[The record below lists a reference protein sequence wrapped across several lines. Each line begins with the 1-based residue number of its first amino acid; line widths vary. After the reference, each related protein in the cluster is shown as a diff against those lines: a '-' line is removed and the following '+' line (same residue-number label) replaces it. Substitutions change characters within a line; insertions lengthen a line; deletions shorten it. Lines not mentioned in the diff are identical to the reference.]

1 MIIVIHLYLYK
12 RIILDLKYTLEV
24 FEMPKK
30 RGADIVVDV
39 LLEENVEIVF
49 GLPGGAIMEVYDAL
63 YKAPLKNI
71 LARHEQAAAHM
82 ADGYARS
89 TGKVGVVLATSGP
102 GATNLVT
109 GLATAYMDSVPM
121 VAITGQVPTS
131 YIGTDAFQEADVVGI
146 TRPITKHNF
155 LVTDI
160 KDLALI
166 LREAFYLARTGRPG
180 PVLVDIPKDITQQE
194 YNYKMPTE
202 KDVIDALPGYKP
214 HYEGNPVQ
222 IKKAAELIR
231 KAKRPVL
238 YVGGGAVI
246 SGASEEVRQ
255 LAELTRIPVT
265 TTNMA
270 KGVFDETHPLALH
283 MLGMHGTYYANMAVY
298 HSDLLIAI
306 GARFDDRVTGK
317 IDEFAPEAKI
327 IHIDIDPASI
337 SKNIH
342 VDIPIVGDVKT
353 VLKKLLKELQ
363 KKPVE
368 WVSARESW
376 LKQIEKWRE
385 KHPLTYKKTDKIIKP
400 QYVIE
405 EIYKVTNGEA
415 IVSAGVG
422 QHQMWAAMFYKYK
435 YPRQF
440 LNSGGLGTMGY
451 GFPAAVGAKFGNP
464 DKIVFAIEGDGSFV
478 MNMQDVI
485 TAVQYRIP
493 VKIAIINNEFLG
505 MVRQWQQ
512 FFYDSRYSSV
522 CLATHPD
529 FVKLAEAMGAVG
541 LRAMKPDEVRPVLE
555 KAMEINDR
563 PVIMDFVVDRE
574 ENVLPMVPAGKSY
587 REMILTP
594 KQKGEA
600 ETMYLV
606 G

>member
-1 MIIVIHLYLYK
+1 
-12 RIILDLKYTLEV
+12 
-24 FEMPKK
+24 MPKK
-30 RGADIVVDV
+30 RGADIVIDV
-39 LLEENVEIVF
+39 LLEEGVDTVF

-63 YKAPLKNI
+63 FDAPLRNI

-82 ADGYARS
+82 ADGYARA
-89 TGKVGVVLATSGP
+89 TGRVGVVMATSGP

-109 GLATAYMDSVPM
+109 GLATAHMDSVPM
-121 VAITGQVPTS
+121 VAITGQVPRN

-194 YNYKMPTE
+194 YDYKMPTE
-202 KDVIDALPGYKP
+202 KDVEAALPGYKP

-238 YVGGGAVI
+238 YVGGGVI
-246 SGASEEVRQ
+246 IGNASEELRE

-265 TTNMA
+265 TTNMG
-270 KGVFDETHPLALH
+270 KGAFDETHPLALH

-298 HSDLLIAI
+298 NADLLIAV

-342 VDIPIVGDVKT
+342 VDVPIVGDVKN
-353 VLKKLLKELQ
+353 VLQKLLKELK

-368 WVSARESW
+368 WVKARESW
-376 LKQIEKWRE
+376 LKQIEKWKE
-385 KHPLTYKKTDKIIKP
+385 KHPLSYQKSDKIIKP

-405 EIYKVTNGEA
+405 EIYNITDGEA
-415 IVSAGVG
+415 IISAGVG
-422 QHQMWAAMFYKYK
+422 QHQMWAAMFYKYR

-451 GFPAAVGAKFGNP
+451 GFPAAVGAKLGRP
-464 DKIVFAIEGDGSFV
+464 DKTVFAIEGDGSFV

-485 TAVQYRIP
+485 TAVQYRLPI
-493 VKIAIINNEFLG
+493 KIAIINNEFLG

-512 FFYDSRYSSV
+512 LFYDSRYSSV
-522 CLATHPD
+522 CLAVHPD

-541 LRAMKPDEVRPVLE
+541 LRATKSKEVREVLQ

-587 REMILTP
+587 REMIVSP

>member
-1 MIIVIHLYLYK
+1 
-12 RIILDLKYTLEV
+12 
-24 FEMPKK
+24 MPEK
-30 RGADIVVDV
+30 RGADIVIDV
-39 LLEENVEIVF
+39 LIEEGVDTVF

-63 YKAPLKNI
+63 FDAPLRNI

-82 ADGYARS
+82 ADGYARA

-109 GLATAYMDSVPM
+109 GLATAHMDSVPI
-121 VAITGQVPTS
+121 VAITGQVPRN

-180 PVLVDIPKDITQQE
+180 PVLVDIPKDITQQV
-194 YNYKMPTE
+194 YDYKMPTL
-202 KDVIDALPGYKP
+202 KDVEDALPGYKP

-222 IKKAAELIR
+222 IKRAAELIR

-238 YVGGGAVI
+238 YVGGGVI
-246 SGASEEVRQ
+246 IGNASEELRE
-255 LAELTRIPVT
+255 LAELTRIPVA
-265 TTNMA
+265 TTNMG
-270 KGVFDETHPLALH
+270 KGAFDENHPLALH

-298 HSDLLIAI
+298 NCDLLIAV

-342 VDIPIVGDVKT
+342 VDIPIVGDVKN
-353 VLKKLLKELQ
+353 VLRKLLKELK

-368 WVSARESW
+368 WVKARESW

-385 KHPLTYKKTDKIIKP
+385 KHPLTYQQSDKIIKP

-405 EIYKVTNGEA
+405 EIYNITKGEA
-415 IVSAGVG
+415 IISAGVG
-422 QHQMWAAMFYKYK
+422 QHQMWAAMFYKYQF
-435 YPRQF
+435 PRQF

-451 GFPAAVGAKFGNP
+451 GFPAAVGAKLGKP
-464 DKIVFAIEGDGSFV
+464 DKTVFAIEGDGSFV

-485 TAVQYRIP
+485 TAVQYRVP

-512 FFYDSRYSSV
+512 LFYDSRYSSV
-522 CLATHPD
+522 CLAVHPD

-541 LRAMKPDEVRPVLE
+541 LRATKPKEVRQVLQ

-587 REMILTP
+587 REMIVSP

>member
-1 MIIVIHLYLYK
+1 
-12 RIILDLKYTLEV
+12 
-24 FEMPKK
+24 MPKK
-30 RGADIVVDV
+30 RGADIVIDV
-39 LLEENVEIVF
+39 LLEEGVDTVF

-63 YKAPLKNI
+63 FDAPLRNI

-82 ADGYARS
+82 ADGYARA
-89 TGKVGVVLATSGP
+89 TGRVGVVMATSGP

-109 GLATAYMDSVPM
+109 GLATAHMDSVPM
-121 VAITGQVPTS
+121 VAITGQVPRN

-202 KDVIDALPGYKP
+202 KDVEEALPGYKP

-238 YVGGGAVI
+238 YVGGGVI
-246 SGASEEVRQ
+246 IGNASEELRE

-265 TTNMA
+265 TTNMG
-270 KGVFDETHPLALH
+270 KGAFDETHPLALH

-298 HSDLLIAI
+298 HADLLIAV

-342 VDIPIVGDVKT
+342 VDVPIVGDVKN
-353 VLKKLLKELQ
+353 VLQKLLKELM
-363 KKPVE
+363 KKPIE
-368 WVSARESW
+368 WVKARESW
-376 LKQIEKWRE
+376 LKQIEKWKE
-385 KHPLTYKKTDKIIKP
+385 KHPLSYQKSDKIIKP

-405 EIYKVTNGEA
+405 EIYNITQGEA
-415 IVSAGVG
+415 IISAGVG
-422 QHQMWAAMFYKYK
+422 QHQMWAAMFYKYR

-451 GFPAAVGAKFGNP
+451 GFPAAVGAKLGKP
-464 DKIVFAIEGDGSFV
+464 DKTVFAIEGDGSFV

-485 TAVQYRIP
+485 TAVQYRLPI
-493 VKIAIINNEFLG
+493 KIAIINNEFLG

-512 FFYDSRYSSV
+512 LFYDSRYSSV
-522 CLATHPD
+522 CLAVHPD

-541 LRAMKPDEVRPVLE
+541 LRATKPKEVKEVLL

-587 REMILTP
+587 REMIVSP

>member
-1 MIIVIHLYLYK
+1 
-12 RIILDLKYTLEV
+12 
-24 FEMPKK
+24 MPKK
-30 RGADIVVDV
+30 RGADIVIDV
-39 LLEENVEIVF
+39 LIEEGVDTVF

-63 YKAPLKNI
+63 FDAPLKNI

-82 ADGYARS
+82 ADGYARA

-109 GLATAYMDSVPM
+109 GIATAYMDSVPL

-166 LREAFYLARTGRPG
+166 LREAFYLAKTGRPG

-194 YNYKMPTE
+194 YDYKMPTE
-202 KDVIDALPGYKP
+202 KDVLDALPGYKP
-214 HYEGNPVQ
+214 HYEGNPFQ

-238 YVGGGAVI
+238 YVGGGTVI
-246 SGASEEVRQ
+246 SGASEELRQ

-270 KGVFDETHPLALH
+270 KGAFDETHPLALH

-298 HSDLLIAI
+298 HSDLLIAV

-317 IDEFAPEAKI
+317 IQEFAPEAKI

-337 SKNIH
+337 SKNIT
-342 VDIPIVGDVKT
+342 VDVPIVGDVKV
-353 VLKKLLKELQ
+353 VLSKLLRELN
-363 KKPVE
+363 KKPIE
-368 WVSARESW
+368 WVKARENW
-376 LKQIEKWRE
+376 LKQIKKWKE
-385 KHPLTYKKTDKIIKP
+385 KHPLTYDKTSKIIKP

-405 EIYKVTNGEA
+405 EIYNITGGEA
-415 IVSAGVG
+415 LITAGVG
-422 QHQMWAAMFYKYK
+422 QHQMWAAMFYKYR

-451 GFPAAVGAKFGNP
+451 GFPAAVGAKIGNP

-512 FFYDSRYSSV
+512 LFYDSRYSSV
-522 CLATHPD
+522 CLAVHPD
-529 FVKLAEAMGAVG
+529 FVRLAESMGAVG
-541 LRAMKPDEVRPVLE
+541 LRAKKPEEVKSVLE
-555 KAMEINDR
+555 KAMKINDR

-587 REMILTP
+587 RDMIVSP

>member
-1 MIIVIHLYLYK
+1 
-12 RIILDLKYTLEV
+12 
-24 FEMPKK
+24 MPKK
-30 RGADIVVDV
+30 RGADIVIDV
-39 LLEENVEIVF
+39 LLEEGVDTVF

-63 YKAPLKNI
+63 YGAPLRNI

-82 ADGYARS
+82 ADGYARA

-109 GLATAYMDSVPM
+109 GLATAHMDSVPM
-121 VAITGQVPTS
+121 VAITGQVPRH

-194 YNYKMPTE
+194 YDYKMPTL
-202 KDVIDALPGYKP
+202 KDVEDALPGYKP

-238 YVGGGAVI
+238 YVGGGVI
-246 SGASEEVRQ
+246 IGNASEELRE

-265 TTNMA
+265 TTNMG
-270 KGVFDETHPLALH
+270 KGAFDETHPLALH

-298 HSDLLIAI
+298 NADLLIAV

-342 VDIPIVGDVKT
+342 VDVPIVGDVKN
-353 VLKKLLKELQ
+353 VLQKLLKELK
-363 KKPVE
+363 KKPIE
-368 WVSARESW
+368 WVKARESW
-376 LKQIEKWRE
+376 LKQIEKWKE
-385 KHPLTYKKTDKIIKP
+385 KHPLTYQKSDKIIKP

-405 EIYKVTNGEA
+405 EIYNITKGEA
-415 IVSAGVG
+415 IISAGVG
-422 QHQMWAAMFYKYK
+422 QHQMWAAMFYKYR

-451 GFPAAVGAKFGNP
+451 GFPAAVGAKLGKP
-464 DKIVFAIEGDGSFV
+464 DKTVFAIEGDGSFV

-493 VKIAIINNEFLG
+493 IKIAIINNEFLG

-522 CLATHPD
+522 CLAVHPD

-541 LRAMKPDEVRPVLE
+541 LRATKPSEVREVLQ

>member
-1 MIIVIHLYLYK
+1 
-12 RIILDLKYTLEV
+12 
-24 FEMPKK
+24 MPKK
-30 RGADIVVDV
+30 RGADIVIDV
-39 LLEENVEIVF
+39 LLKEGVDTVF

-63 YKAPLKNI
+63 YDAPLTNV

-82 ADGYARS
+82 ADGYARA

-109 GLATAYMDSVPM
+109 GIATAYMDSVPM
-121 VAITGQVPTS
+121 VAITGQVPTH

-166 LREAFYLARTGRPG
+166 LRQAFYIARTGRPG
-180 PVLVDIPKDITQQE
+180 PVLVDIPKDITQQV
-194 YNYKMPTE
+194 YDYKMPTDEEVE
-202 KDVIDALPGYKP
+202 KSLPGYKP
-214 HYEGNPVQ
+214 HYDGNPAQ
-222 IKKAAELIR
+222 IKKAANLIR
-231 KAKRPVL
+231 KAKKPVL

-246 SGASEEVRQ
+246 SGADKEIRELVE
-255 LAELTRIPVT
+255 LAQIPIT

-270 KGVFDETHPLALH
+270 KGIIDENHPLALH

-298 HSDLLIAI
+298 NSDLLIAV
-306 GARFDDRVTGK
+306 GSRFDDRVTGK

-337 SKNIH
+337 SKNIT
-342 VDIPIVGDVKT
+342 VDVPIVGDVKI
-353 VLKKLLKELQ
+353 VLQKLLKELK

-368 WVSARESW
+368 WPEAREKW
-376 LKQIEKWRE
+376 IKQIQKWKKE
-385 KHPLTYKKTDKIIKP
+385 HPLTYEKSDKVIKP

-405 EIYKVTNGEA
+405 EIHKATNGDA
-415 IVSAGVG
+415 IISAGVG

-435 YPRQF
+435 FPRQF
-440 LNSGGLGTMGY
+440 LNSGGLGTMGF
-451 GFPAAVGAKFGNP
+451 GFPAAVGAKFGRP
-464 DKIVFAIEGDGSFV
+464 DKRVIAIEGDGSFL
-478 MNMQDVI
+478 MNIQDII

-493 VKIAIINNEFLG
+493 VIIAVINNSFLG

-512 FFYDSRYSSV
+512 LFYDSRYSSV
-522 CLATHPD
+522 CLSVQPD
-529 FVKLAEAMGAVG
+529 FVKLAESMGAVG
-541 LRAMKPDEVRPVLE
+541 LRATKPSEVPKVIQEAL
-555 KAMEINDR
+555 KVKDR
-563 PVIMDFVVDRE
+563 PVIIDFVVDRE

-587 REMILTP
+587 REMILSP
-594 KQKGEA
+594 KQKGDA

>member
-1 MIIVIHLYLYK
+1 
-12 RIILDLKYTLEV
+12 
-24 FEMPKK
+24 MPKK
-30 RGADIVVDV
+30 RGADIVIDV
-39 LLEENVEIVF
+39 LLEEGVDTVF

-63 YKAPLKNI
+63 FDAPLRNI
-71 LARHEQAAAHM
+71 LARHEQAASHM
-82 ADGYARS
+82 ADGYARA

-109 GLATAYMDSVPM
+109 GIATAYMDSVPM
-121 VAITGQVPTS
+121 VAITGQVPTH

-166 LREAFYLARTGRPG
+166 LRQAFYIARTGRPG
-180 PVLVDIPKDITQQE
+180 PVLVDIPKDITQQI
-194 YNYKMPTE
+194 YDYKMPTD
-202 KDVIDALPGYKP
+202 KDVEASLPGYKP
-214 HYEGNPVQ
+214 HYEGNPSQ

-238 YVGGGAVI
+238 YVGGGAVL
-246 SGASEEVRQ
+246 SGASEEIKELV
-255 LAELTRIPVT
+255 ELTKIPLT

-270 KGVFDETHPLALH
+270 KGVFDEEHPLALH
-283 MLGMHGTYYANMAVY
+283 MLGMHGTYYANMSVY
-298 HSDLLIAI
+298 HSDLLIAV

-317 IDEFAPEAKI
+317 IQEFAPEAKI

-337 SKNIH
+337 SKNIT
-342 VDIPIVGDVKT
+342 VDVPIVGDVKL
-353 VLKKLLKELQ
+353 VLQKLIKELKK
-363 KKPVE
+363 KPIE
-368 WVSARESW
+368 WIKAREQW
-376 LKQIEKWRE
+376 LKQIEKWKE
-385 KHPLTYKKTDKIIKP
+385 KHPLTYQKSDKVIKP

-405 EIYKVTNGEA
+405 EIYKATKGEA
-415 IVSAGVG
+415 IITAGVG

-435 YPRQF
+435 FPRQF

-451 GFPAAVGAKFGNP
+451 GFPAAVGAKLGRP
-464 DKIVFAIEGDGSFV
+464 DKKVIAIEGDGSFI
-478 MNMQDVI
+478 MNVQDLI

-493 VKIAIINNEFLG
+493 VIIALINNSFLG

-512 FFYDSRYSSV
+512 LFYDSRYSSV
-522 CLATHPD
+522 CLATQPD
-529 FVKLAEAMGAVG
+529 FVKLAESFGAVG
-541 LRAMKPDEVRPVLE
+541 LRATKPSEVSKVINEALKVDDRPVL
-555 KAMEINDR
+555 I
-563 PVIMDFVVDRE
+563 DFVVDRE

-587 REMILTP
+587 REMILSP